1 MNQPKP
7 KLPTY
12 FRTSKRLKSLDEFE
26 APAWKG
32 RARFGDD
39 DEVTASGVFRETGR
53 LLIMFAIAAIIIVSA
68 WRWIYGDQT
77 CIEIMRG
84 FKIGWC

>member
-1 MNQPKP
+1 
-7 KLPTY
+7 
-12 FRTSKRLKSLDEFE
+12 
-26 APAWKG
+26 
-32 RARFGDD
+32 
-39 DEVTASGVFRETGR
+39 
-53 LLIMFAIAAIIIVSA
+53 VSA